1 LRAIHDEEDMIHDEE
16 DIMAHTSDAKTSRQH
31 QGPRSDDDGLAADMQ
46 HVADQ
51 AADAMKGRTRQ
62 MADEAKDRGTDQMTG
77 VSRAVHDA
85 ADRLGQELPQAA
97 GYIHSAADQLGS
109 ASAALRERSIEDLVS
124 SFSSFAR
131 RQPAAAFAGSVL
143 AGFAL
148 SRFLKSSAQRT
159 AKRTQ

>member
-1 LRAIHDEEDMIHDEE
+1 LRAIHDEEDM
-16 DIMAHTSDAKTSRQH
+16 MAHSSEDKASRQH
-31 QGPRSDDDGLAADMQ
+31 PQGARGDDSGLGADIH
-46 HVADQ
+46 HVAEE
-51 AADAMKGRTRQ
+51 AADAMKGRARE
-62 MADEAKDRGTDQMTG
+62 MADEAKDKSTDQLTG

-97 GYIHSAADQLGS
+97 GYVHSAADQLDS

-131 RQPAAAFAGSVL
+131 RQPVAAFAGSVL

-148 SRFLKSSAQRT
+148 SRFLKSSTPHT
-159 AKRTQ
+159 AKRNR